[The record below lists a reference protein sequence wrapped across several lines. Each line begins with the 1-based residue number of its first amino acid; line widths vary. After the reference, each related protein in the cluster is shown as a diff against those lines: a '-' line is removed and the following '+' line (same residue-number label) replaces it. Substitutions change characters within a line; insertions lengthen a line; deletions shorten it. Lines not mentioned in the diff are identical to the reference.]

1 VNKRVC
7 DIIIDSG
14 SSENIVSKAMVTKL
28 GLQTSKHPAP
38 YKICW
43 IKHGTEVKVTEVCHI
58 KFSIGK
64 NYADEV
70 TSELDGLKKTH
81 VRDGAAVVQ
90 YLVWLDKQ
98 VTLRCNN

>member
-1 VNKRVC
+1 MNKRVC

-43 IKHGTEVKVTEVCHI
+43 IKHGTKVKVTEVCLLRIMLLCFVQVKGCTI
-58 KFSIGK
+58 K
-64 NYADEV
+64 
-70 TSELDGLKKTH
+70 
-81 VRDGAAVVQ
+81 
-90 YLVWLDKQ
+90 
-98 VTLRCNN
+98 NNNAEY